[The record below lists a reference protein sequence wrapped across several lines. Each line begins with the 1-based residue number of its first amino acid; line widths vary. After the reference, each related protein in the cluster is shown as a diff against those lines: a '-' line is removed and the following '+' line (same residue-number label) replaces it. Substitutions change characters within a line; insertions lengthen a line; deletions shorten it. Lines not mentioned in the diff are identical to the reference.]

1 MIGHPKCSHSRT
13 LVLNRYLDE
22 QGRLVTKRLHV
33 IYQRIPYYIQLV
45 SGKVV
50 TYGGE
55 ESIIDP
61 LKKEVQVVTKNLSF
75 TNQASVVD
83 VSSYRE
89 NTENPNET
97 DYSKTTT
104 TSGKISAINNQI
116 ERWYLKNEK
125 KHFLNGINVMND
137 IILGKVKID
146 FGLKPN

>member
-1 MIGHPKCSHSRT
+1 M
-13 LVLNRYLDE
+13 
-22 QGRLVTKRLHV
+22 
-33 IYQRIPYYIQLV
+33 
-45 SGKVV
+45 
-50 TYGGE
+50 
-55 ESIIDP
+55 
-61 LKKEVQVVTKNLSF
+61 KKEVQVVTKNLSF

-89 NTENPNET
+89 NTENPNKT

-104 TSGKISAINNQI
+104 TSGTISAISNQI

-137 IILGKVKID
+137 IILGIVKID